1 MTYTDIFYIGPEMN
15 VCGYYGDYRLIPGK
29 ITVESWIADILINHG
44 YGLSLKPG
52 DESNERRNKKYNK
65 KVRAGH
71 KENIQKGGELKWRI

>member
-29 ITVESWIADILINHG
+29 ITVESWMADILINHG

-52 DESNERRNKKYNK
+52 DESNERSRTKRNRKG
-65 KVRAGH
+65 RAGH
-71 KENIQKGGELKWRI
+71 KEKDQEGGN